1 MRPANVTIQSNLLEE
16 FIVAS
21 DSACKSFAA
30 AASECA
36 EAAMQQPSAEL
47 TPPLPFFPLSLFISQ
62 GFAVKH
68 FIIAGRGNA
77 HITDL
82 LCANWRL
89 IKRKI

>member
-21 DSACKSFAA
+21 DSASKSFAA

-36 EAAMQQPSAEL
+36 EAAMQPPSGEL
-47 TPPLPFFPLSLFISQ
+47 TPPLLPPLSLFISQ

>member
-21 DSACKSFAA
+21 DSACKSFGAVA

-47 TPPLPFFPLSLFISQ
+47 TPPLLPLSLFI
-62 GFAVKH
+62 AVKH

>member
-47 TPPLPFFPLSLFISQ
+47 TPPLLPLSLFISQ
-62 GFAVKH
+62 RFAVKH